1 MPGRSRS
8 RSRMELSQRCACGK
22 WFWTEQAHREH
33 VASHECPLYERY
45 LAAPVRVHC
54 LLPEPP
60 LPPPRRAS
68 ASSHTSVPSPPRET
82 GAPSG
87 SSRCC
92 EEPPWRRLKS
102 NPPTPKLGPHEIAIG
117 ASVPLIDKW
126 ICYSCPNHIA
136 PEQYE
141 LWQFGMSDG
150 FRPCKHGCGHWTFL
164 GKGQDG
170 VRRCRNIDCNGGYFK
185 PPGEWSLIRT
195 VADLYLRI
203 WIVVHVWVVVHV
215 RFVLHAQLA
224 LSTGEWIVVGNSCLA
239 AQLRRL

>member
-1 MPGRSRS
+1 MPRRSRS

-136 PEQYE
+136 PVTSQWISTNNMTISIQLKHMRQWRIMAFFRE
-141 LWQFGMSDG
+141 LFGRASGMSG
-150 FRPCKHGCGHWTFL
+150 
-164 GKGQDG
+164 
-170 VRRCRNIDCNGGYFK
+170 
-185 PPGEWSLIRT
+185 
-195 VADLYLRI
+195 
-203 WIVVHVWVVVHV
+203 
-215 RFVLHAQLA
+215 
-224 LSTGEWIVVGNSCLA
+224 SCLLLA
-239 AQLRRL
+239 RFR